1 MQDVDNVANYIFSN
15 KQDIDKDFETTSRF
29 EEL

>member
-15 KQDIDKDFETTSRF
+15 KFNTGKDFEITSRF